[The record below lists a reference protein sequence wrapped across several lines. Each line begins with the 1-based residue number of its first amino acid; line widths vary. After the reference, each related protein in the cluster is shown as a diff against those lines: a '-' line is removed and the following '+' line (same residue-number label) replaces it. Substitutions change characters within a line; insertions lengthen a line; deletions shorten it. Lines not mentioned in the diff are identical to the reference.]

1 MPVSPLKR
9 WSLNT
14 LLVLV
19 LAFMLA
25 PILIVF
31 VNSFN
36 TSPFNAWPPQGFT
49 LDWYRKVL
57 ANPSFQRGMLNSLLI
72 GTVATVIV
80 LALGTPL
87 AYGLARMRIP
97 GLAAFKSV
105 LFSPLIVPRVAIGFA
120 MFVLY
125 VSLGSL
131 TGIRPYG
138 TFWGVVLAHCVLM
151 LPFVVAILAASF
163 GEVDPI
169 VEEAARDLGAT
180 PLQAYRLA
188 VLPQIRGALL
198 VSGIFA
204 FITSFDEVETTLFIV
219 RPAINTLPVEMYNYL
234 EQYQDPAI
242 AALSALLIG
251 FTFLVV
257 LAVPFFVRGGELFR
271 MFASG
276 RK

>member
-1 MPVSPLKR
+1 MQVSALKR
-9 WSLNT
+9 WSLNI
-14 LLVLV
+14 LLAIVLV
-19 LAFMLA
+19 FMLA
-25 PILIVF
+25 PILIVV

-36 TSPFNAWPPQGFT
+36 ASAFNAWPPQGFT

-57 ANPSFQRGMLNSLLI
+57 SNPAFQRGTVNSMII
-72 GTVATVIV
+72 GVISTLIV
-80 LALGTPL
+80 LLVGTPL
-87 AYGLARMRIP
+87 AYGLARIRI
-97 GLAAFKSV
+97 GGIAVLKAT

-120 MFVLY
+120 LFVLFIAM
-125 VSLGSL
+125 GTL
-131 TGIRPYG
+131 TGIRLYG
-138 TFWGVVLAHCVLM
+138 TFTGVILAHCVLM
-151 LPFVVAILAASF
+151 LPFVVAILTASF

-180 PLQAYRLA
+180 PLQAFRLA

-204 FITSFDEVETTLFIV
+204 FITSFDEVETTLFVV
-219 RPAINTLPVEMYNYL
+219 RPAVNTLPVEMYHYL

-242 AALSALLIG
+242 AALSTLLIG

-257 LAVPFFVRGGELFR
+257 LVVPFFVRGSDLFR
-271 MFASG
+271 MMASG